1 MEINRGRLFIKERWF
16 INSIITLSSE
26 SSSACNFIVEHIVY
40 TFVTHA
46 VCVYLRCSDFLLVCF
61 FNFIP
66 RKVKTT
72 RSTVP
77 IILKYRPIVTAAII
91 HLYKLNLFLYGDI
104 MLFLRYRFKFF
115 TCLSKN
121 AANIFVTLM
130 YELEQKS
137 SLRIR
142 TQEIAFS
149 SSWISKFQRGR
160 IPPDPPTNATSWAS
174 VSLRAG
180 SAPKW
185 QAEVSDPEIPFSVI
199 GLSFTRIYFDSRFQS
214 ANFAAFQ
221 ISFTLG
227 EKLSP
232 HRWVLLILPHTRET
246 C

>member
-1 MEINRGRLFIKERWF
+1 
-16 INSIITLSSE
+16 
-26 SSSACNFIVEHIVY
+26 
-40 TFVTHA
+40 
-46 VCVYLRCSDFLLVCF
+46 
-61 FNFIP
+61 
-66 RKVKTT
+66 
-72 RSTVP
+72 
-77 IILKYRPIVTAAII
+77 
-91 HLYKLNLFLYGDI
+91 
-104 MLFLRYRFKFF
+104 
-115 TCLSKN
+115 
-121 AANIFVTLM
+121 M

-137 SLRIR
+137 SLR

-232 HRWVLLILPHTRET
+232 HRWVLLSLPHTRET
-246 C
+246 CWANRLAWQLAQQLFSRVRIVSFVTIWFRDDLSRGLEENIYRVWYFSPREEKIHHLRMLRAWCWAAWIHISQWETMWFCVT